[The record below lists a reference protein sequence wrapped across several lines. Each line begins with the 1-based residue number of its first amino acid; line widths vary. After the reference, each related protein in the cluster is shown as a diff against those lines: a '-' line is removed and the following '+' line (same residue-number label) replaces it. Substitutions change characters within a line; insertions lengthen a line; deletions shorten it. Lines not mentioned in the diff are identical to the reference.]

1 MAFADYKP
9 DYVEVKDASG
19 KLVGSVRPLNDV
31 DFILLWRK
39 HPSAMDAVLAGLL
52 AAVHRGKQTDL
63 AAAMSGILF
72 DVPDLVTDA
81 ICIAS
86 DEADNGTWDHVFAA
100 VSVMPIGLRIS
111 ALNAVIQTTSEA
123 EGGLDKVLFLI
134 ASVRPAPTGE

>member
-63 AAAMSGILF
+63 AAAMSESCSMCL
-72 DVPDLVTDA
+72 
-81 ICIAS
+81 
-86 DEADNGTWDHVFAA
+86 TWSRTR
-100 VSVMPIGLRIS
+100 SVLLRMK
-111 ALNAVIQTTSEA
+111 QTT
-123 EGGLDKVLFLI
+123 GLGTT
-134 ASVRPAPTGE
+134 SSRPCR